1 MVELF
6 SGSEQSK
13 QLLFLVSTWR

>member
-1 MVELF
+1 MVKLF